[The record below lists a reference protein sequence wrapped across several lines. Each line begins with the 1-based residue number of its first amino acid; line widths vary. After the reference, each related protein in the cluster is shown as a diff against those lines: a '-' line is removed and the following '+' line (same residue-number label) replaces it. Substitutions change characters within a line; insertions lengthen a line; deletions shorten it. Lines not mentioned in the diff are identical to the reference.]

1 MTETADW
8 ITLESRAD
16 RFALSA
22 WRAPVL
28 GERKGGLVLIQEIFG
43 VTEDLKRVCGEFAAE
58 GYEAIAPSLFDRIEP
73 RVQIPHDSQEGIDKG
88 RDYTSRK
95 GQDELVGDVQGA
107 IDWLSPQGPVFLTG
121 FCYGGFVAWIGACR
135 CTGLNAAAGY
145 YGRLILERQNEQP
158 RCPIIL
164 HWGRN
169 DPLIPLEHVEAF
181 MASHPNIV
189 NYLYDAGH
197 GFVSGRPDHHDPDAA
212 RLAMARTLALFKSR
226 H

>member
-1 MTETADW
+1 MTERADW

-16 RFALSA
+16 GFVLYA
-22 WRAPVL
+22 WRAPAL

-43 VTEDLKRVCGEFAAE
+43 VTEDLKRVCAEFAAE

-73 RVQIPHDSQEGIDKG
+73 RVQIPHDTQEGIAKG

-95 GQDELVGDVQGA
+95 SQHELVGDVQGA
-107 IDWLSPQGPVFLTG
+107 IDWLFPQGPVFLTG
-121 FCYGGFVAWIGACR
+121 FCYGGFVAWIGASR

-145 YGRLILERQNEQP
+145 YGRLILEHQNEQP
-158 RCPIIL
+158 KCPVIL

-169 DPLIPLEHVEAF
+169 DPLIPLNQVEAF
-181 MASHPNIV
+181 VESHPQIV
-189 NYLYDAGH
+189 NHLYEAGH
-197 GFVSGRPDHHDPDAA
+197 GFVSGRSAHHDPDAA
-212 RLAMARTLALFKSR
+212 RLAMARTLALFEAC